1 MRYYINKNNIFLYT
15 TIICGSILFFD
26 ILVKSIKTIH
36 KKYKQYKEKKI
47 INSEKCRKK
56 IFDNLSAEE
65 KKMLYEILNSEKKY
79 NDYFLGFNPYL
90 PEIRSLVQKG
100 LIYGTAYIVNGKNQY
115 YLQPWVKQMLKENS
129 K

>member
-1 MRYYINKNNIFLYT
+1 MRYYINKNNIFLYIK
-15 TIICGSILFFD
+15 IIYGSILFFD

-100 LIYGTAYIVNGKNQY
+100 
-115 YLQPWVKQMLKENS
+115 
-129 K
+129 